1 MKLPRP
7 GSWLAVLLTVA
18 LGGSHAL
25 WLQPV
30 SATGGDG
37 ERLFDDSGQQNPS
50 VALTRSITG
59 NRTPSNKN
67 QMKRT
72 QSVLPL
78 ARSRALSYARS
89 PSFLNR
95 RSVPPILRI

>member
-1 MKLPRP
+1 MNRSRP
-7 GSWLAVLLTVA
+7 GTWLAVLLTIA

-30 SATGGDG
+30 STTGGEG
-37 ERLFDDSGQQNPS
+37 ERLFDDSEQQNPS
-50 VALTRSITG
+50 AALTRSITD

-67 QMKRT
+67 QMNRT

-78 ARSRALSYARS
+78 ARSRALSYARP